1 MHVPDI
7 AWLALGGLVVLG
19 LAVALFSFLRHA
31 GDHGRDLGSVS
42 SQWINEHRAQAQDQ
56 QRH

>member
-1 MHVPDI
+1 MPDPV
-7 AWLALGGLVVLG
+7 ANPKGTLVVLG